1 MWLLTAKNGPFL
13 KCLFYIL
20 LMVSIENNYKITSFR
35 NNKTNT
41 IQNSVEPTRD
51 GDKLTDIKSIY
62 GKRK

>member
-1 MWLLTAKNGPFL
+1 
-13 KCLFYIL
+13 
-20 LMVSIENNYKITSFR
+20 MVSIENNYKITSFR

-41 IQNSVEPTRD
+41 MQNSVEPTRD